1 MFVVTFNLFP
11 TTAGTIPLILTVPA
25 PTITCLGLV
34 HGVGDDVHVIP
45 AAGGIVSV
53 SSIGARELILTVLA
67 AEPGLAT
74 TVGGVTQ
81 GQTPPE
87 SVVPL

>member
-34 HGVGDDVHVIP
+34 HAEVGVVQVTP
-45 AAGGIVSV
+45 VAGGIVSV
-53 SSIGARELILTVLA
+53 SSIGGRELILTVLA
-67 AEPGLAT
+67 VAPGFAT

-81 GQTPPE
+81 GHVPPE